1 MKDYRLSS
9 WKKYPNELFY
19 IAAMAALILQLLHL
33 RYDLLLHFDKDLGLL
48 SYSARSMVDALLL
61 LLPYWLLP
69 AKLRIYYVSIIVFLF
84 SFWGLS
90 QLWYYRTYDDL
101 MVSLPIFGIFVMPF
115 SSFLLF
121 DNISSLL
128 LNSIKASMKLTDI
141 LFILPP
147 FFLFILYWF
156 LFVDTI
162 KKTPVNSKKRVIY
175 TISILLF
182 AILIHLMNAYVFYSK
197 MQNRTTCHLGI
208 RYVNTVNYISYFDFN
223 GFVPFCIHSFINTI
237 LEKRSLNIK
246 EKEEIES
253 FLSKYMLKYTD
264 NQYAVKEKQN
274 LIVIIVESLNSWLIN
289 FKLDSIEVTPHLN
302 QLCQENNS
310 ILALHIQPQVKS
322 GRSSDA
328 HFMYNTG
335 LLPINNGA
343 VAVRFGEAEYPSLAK
358 ALKGYKSLSMVCDDA
373 KYWNQETA
381 FKSYGFTQLYDSRS
395 MMNTSGNINDHI
407 LLEKAANQIKHV
419 DFPFYAQLVT
429 ISMHYPYNTL
439 EIPSTN
445 ISKSKLYTKDIRNFL
460 EKAHFCDNAIGKFI
474 QELKETGI
482 YEKSLI
488 AIISDHN
495 EIDKNQ
501 IENRK
506 ETLPEDKEI
515 AMIILN
521 GSQKLNYTSKMEQI
535 DIYPTLLDLMG
546 ANNYPWKG
554 LGHSIF
560 RKDSILL
567 LPLEERRSYISD
579 LIITKGYFKMK

>member
-101 MVSLPIFGIFVMPF
+101 MPF

-121 DNISSLL
+121 DNVSPLL

-182 AILIHLMNAYVFYSK
+182 AILIHLMNAYVFYSQ
-197 MQNRTTCHLGI
+197 MQNRTTCPLGL

>member
-101 MVSLPIFGIFVMPF
+101 MPF

-567 LPLEERRSYISD
+567 LPLEERRSYISE
-579 LIITKGYFKMK
+579 LIITKGYVKMK

>member
-101 MVSLPIFGIFVMPF
+101 MPF

-343 VAVRFGEAEYPSLAK
+343 MAVRFGEAEYPSLAK

>member
-19 IAAMAALILQLLHL
+19 IAAMVALILQLLHL

-101 MVSLPIFGIFVMPF
+101 MPF

-121 DNISSLL
+121 DNISPLL

-237 LEKRSLNIK
+237 LEKRSLDIK

-535 DIYPTLLDLMG
+535 DIYPTLLDLLG

>member
-19 IAAMAALILQLLHL
+19 IAAMVALILQLLHL

-101 MVSLPIFGIFVMPF
+101 MPF

-121 DNISSLL
+121 DNISPLL

-237 LEKRSLNIK
+237 LEKRSLDIK

-501 IENRK
+501 IENRQ

>member
-101 MVSLPIFGIFVMPF
+101 MPF

-237 LEKRSLNIK
+237 LEKRSLDIK

>member
-69 AKLRIYYVSIIVFLF
+69 AKLHIYYVSIIVFLF

-101 MVSLPIFGIFVMPF
+101 MPF

-121 DNISSLL
+121 DNISPLL

>member
-101 MVSLPIFGIFVMPF
+101 MPF

-121 DNISSLL
+121 DNISPLL

-147 FFLFILYWF
+147 FFLFILYWY

-358 ALKGYKSLSMVCDDA
+358 ALKGYKSLSVVCDDA

>member
-101 MVSLPIFGIFVMPF
+101 MPF

-121 DNISSLL
+121 DNISPLL

-358 ALKGYKSLSMVCDDA
+358 ALKGYKSLSIVCDDA

>member
-101 MVSLPIFGIFVMPF
+101 MPF

-121 DNISSLL
+121 DNISPLL

-237 LEKRSLNIK
+237 LEKRSLDIK

>member
-19 IAAMAALILQLLHL
+19 IAAMVALILQLLHL

-101 MVSLPIFGIFVMPF
+101 MPF

-121 DNISSLL
+121 DNISPLL

-237 LEKRSLNIK
+237 LEKRSLDIK

-521 GSQKLNYTSKMEQI
+521 GSQKLNYTSTMEQI

>member
-19 IAAMAALILQLLHL
+19 IAAMVALILQLLHL

-101 MVSLPIFGIFVMPF
+101 MPF

-121 DNISSLL
+121 DNISPLL

-237 LEKRSLNIK
+237 LEKRSLDIK

>member
-101 MVSLPIFGIFVMPF
+101 MPF

-535 DIYPTLLDLMG
+535 DIYPTLLDLIG
-546 ANNYPWKG
+546 SNNYPWKG

>member
-1 MKDYRLSS
+1 MFCYDY
-9 WKKYPNELFY
+9 KYL
-19 IAAMAALILQLLHL
+19 
-33 RYDLLLHFDKDLGLL
+33 
-48 SYSARSMVDALLL
+48 
-61 LLPYWLLP
+61 
-69 AKLRIYYVSIIVFLF
+69 
-84 SFWGLS
+84 
-90 QLWYYRTYDDL
+90 
-101 MVSLPIFGIFVMPF
+101 
-115 SSFLLF
+115 
-121 DNISSLL
+121 
-128 LNSIKASMKLTDI
+128 
-141 LFILPP
+141 
-147 FFLFILYWF
+147 
-156 LFVDTI
+156 
-162 KKTPVNSKKRVIY
+162 
-175 TISILLF
+175 
-182 AILIHLMNAYVFYSK
+182 
-197 MQNRTTCHLGI
+197 
-208 RYVNTVNYISYFDFN
+208 
-223 GFVPFCIHSFINTI
+223 
-237 LEKRSLNIK
+237 
-246 EKEEIES
+246 
-253 FLSKYMLKYTD
+253 
-264 NQYAVKEKQN
+264 
-274 LIVIIVESLNSWLIN
+274 
-289 FKLDSIEVTPHLN
+289 
-302 QLCQENNS
+302 
-310 ILALHIQPQVKS
+310 
-322 GRSSDA
+322 
-328 HFMYNTG
+328 
-335 LLPINNGA
+335 
-343 VAVRFGEAEYPSLAK
+343 
-358 ALKGYKSLSMVCDDA
+358 
-373 KYWNQETA
+373 NQETA

-506 ETLPEDKEI
+506 ETLTEDKEI

>member
-101 MVSLPIFGIFVMPF
+101 MPF

-445 ISKSKLYTKDIRNFL
+445 ITKSKLYTKDIRNFL

>member
-19 IAAMAALILQLLHL
+19 IEAMVALILQLLHL

-101 MVSLPIFGIFVMPF
+101 MPF

-121 DNISSLL
+121 DNISPLL

-237 LEKRSLNIK
+237 LEKRSLDIK

>member
-101 MVSLPIFGIFVMPF
+101 MPF

-121 DNISSLL
+121 DNISPLL

-310 ILALHIQPQVKS
+310 ILALHIQHQVKS

>member
-101 MVSLPIFGIFVMPF
+101 MPF

-128 LNSIKASMKLTDI
+128 LNRIKASMKLTDI

>member
-101 MVSLPIFGIFVMPF
+101 MPF

-373 KYWNQETA
+373 KYWNQETS

>member
-19 IAAMAALILQLLHL
+19 IAAMVALILQLLHL

-101 MVSLPIFGIFVMPF
+101 MPF

-121 DNISSLL
+121 DNISPLL

-237 LEKRSLNIK
+237 LEKRSLDIK

-381 FKSYGFTQLYDSRS
+381 FNSYGFTQLYDSRS

>member
-101 MVSLPIFGIFVMPF
+101 MPF

-121 DNISSLL
+121 DNISPLL

-147 FFLFILYWF
+147 FFLFILYWY

>member
-48 SYSARSMVDALLL
+48 SYSARSIVDALLL

-101 MVSLPIFGIFVMPF
+101 MPF

-121 DNISSLL
+121 DNISPLL

>member
-101 MVSLPIFGIFVMPF
+101 MPF

-121 DNISSLL
+121 DNISPLL

-147 FFLFILYWF
+147 FFLFILYWY

-197 MQNRTTCHLGI
+197 MQKRTTCHLGI

>member
-19 IAAMAALILQLLHL
+19 IAAMVALILQLLHL
-33 RYDLLLHFDKDLGLL
+33 RYNLLLHFDKDLGLL

-84 SFWGLS
+84 SFWRLS

-101 MVSLPIFGIFVMPF
+101 MPF

-121 DNISSLL
+121 DNISPLL

-237 LEKRSLNIK
+237 LEKRSLDIK

>member
-1 MKDYRLSS
+1 MKNYRLSS

-101 MVSLPIFGIFVMPF
+101 MPF

-121 DNISSLL
+121 DNISPLL

>member
-101 MVSLPIFGIFVMPF
+101 MPF

-182 AILIHLMNAYVFYSK
+182 AILIHLINAYVFYSK

>member
-101 MVSLPIFGIFVMPF
+101 MPF

-121 DNISSLL
+121 DNISPLL

-407 LLEKAANQIKHV
+407 LLDKAANQIKHV

>member
-19 IAAMAALILQLLHL
+19 IAAMVALILQLLHL

-101 MVSLPIFGIFVMPF
+101 MPF

-121 DNISSLL
+121 DNISPLL

-237 LEKRSLNIK
+237 LEKRSLDIK

-488 AIISDHN
+488 EIISDHN

>member
-19 IAAMAALILQLLHL
+19 IAAMVALILQLLHL

-101 MVSLPIFGIFVMPF
+101 MPF

-121 DNISSLL
+121 DNISPLL

-237 LEKRSLNIK
+237 LEKRSLDIK
-246 EKEEIES
+246 EKAEIES

>member
-19 IAAMAALILQLLHL
+19 IAAMVALILQLLHL

-101 MVSLPIFGIFVMPF
+101 MPF

-121 DNISSLL
+121 DNISPLL

-197 MQNRTTCHLGI
+197 MQNRTTCDLGI

-237 LEKRSLNIK
+237 LEKRSLDIK

>member
-1 MKDYRLSS
+1 M
-9 WKKYPNELFY
+9 
-19 IAAMAALILQLLHL
+19 HL

-101 MVSLPIFGIFVMPF
+101 MPF

>member
-19 IAAMAALILQLLHL
+19 IAAMATLILQLLHL

-101 MVSLPIFGIFVMPF
+101 MPF

-121 DNISSLL
+121 DNISPLL

-237 LEKRSLNIK
+237 LEKRSLDIK

-407 LLEKAANQIKHV
+407 LLEKAANQIKHA

-445 ISKSKLYTKDIRNFL
+445 ISKSKLYTKNIRNFL

>member
-19 IAAMAALILQLLHL
+19 IAAMVALILQLLHL

-101 MVSLPIFGIFVMPF
+101 MPF

-121 DNISSLL
+121 DNISPLL

-237 LEKRSLNIK
+237 LEKRSLDIK

-535 DIYPTLLDLMG
+535 DLYPTLLDLMG

>member
-19 IAAMAALILQLLHL
+19 IAAMVALILQLLHL

-101 MVSLPIFGIFVMPF
+101 MPF

-121 DNISSLL
+121 DNISPLL

-237 LEKRSLNIK
+237 LEKRSLDIK

-289 FKLDSIEVTPHLN
+289 FKLDNIEVTPHLN

>member
-19 IAAMAALILQLLHL
+19 IAAMVALILQLLHL

-101 MVSLPIFGIFVMPF
+101 MPF

-121 DNISSLL
+121 DNISPLL

-237 LEKRSLNIK
+237 LEKRSLDIK

-482 YEKSLI
+482 DEKSLI

>member
-19 IAAMAALILQLLHL
+19 IAAMVALILQLLHL

-101 MVSLPIFGIFVMPF
+101 MPF

-121 DNISSLL
+121 DNISPLL

-237 LEKRSLNIK
+237 LEKRSLDIK

-381 FKSYGFTQLYDSRS
+381 FKFYGFTQLYDSRS

>member
-101 MVSLPIFGIFVMPF
+101 MPF

-121 DNISSLL
+121 DNISPLL

-579 LIITKGYFKMK
+579 LIITK

>member
-19 IAAMAALILQLLHL
+19 IAAMVALILQLLHL

-101 MVSLPIFGIFVMPF
+101 MPF

-237 LEKRSLNIK
+237 LEKRSLDIK